1 MTTKKNNPKATTRTR
16 KADKKEK
23 VTPAIK
29 AGGKTKI
36 KAPQFMVS
44 GQVRYV
50 NGGPAAAINVIAFD
64 KDVAGED
71 RLGEAI
77 TTANGTYR
85 INFNEGQF
93 RRSSSERG
101 GPDLFVR
108 VLAEDGE
115 SLFQSNTIRNAPR
128 ELRLDVRIPSGA
140 LVVRGTVCEASGMPA
155 QGARVRAYDQDL
167 RKKQLVGKAVTDAE
181 GRYTISYTSRKFLRA
196 EKGRADLFVVV
207 VNAKGKELGSSM
219 VIFDAPSEASIDL
232 TLPPEGKILSEYEI
246 VFEAILPLLVGQGK
260 AGADLKISELEEEDI
275 AFLSQESG
283 QPSEHI
289 AFLVAAFRAAARV
302 SGSHALARRAHAVGL
317 RGSTITVEAFYGW
330 FRQGLATDLD
340 ELLNLGVDVLRR
352 FLDASLRANI
362 IPAASRRGHLPA
374 GPISRR

>member
-1 MTTKKNNPKATTRTR
+1 MATKKNNPKAATRTR

-29 AGGKTKI
+29 AGAKTKI
-36 KAPQFMVS
+36 KAPQFMLS

-50 NGGPAAAINVIAFD
+50 NGGPAAAIKIIAFD

-85 INFNEGQF
+85 ISFSEDQF

-115 SLFQSNTIRNAPR
+115 SLFQSNTVRNVPR

-140 LVVRGTVCEASGMPA
+140 LVVRGTVCEASGKPA
-155 QGARVRAYDQDL
+155 QNARVRAYDQDL
-167 RKKQLVGKAVTDAE
+167 RKKQLLGKAVTNAE

-196 EKGRADLFVVV
+196 EKGRADLCVVV
-207 VNAKGKELGSSM
+207 VNAKGKELVSSM

-232 TLPPEGKILSEYEI
+232 TLPPDGKTLSEYERLL
-246 VFEAILPLLVGQGK
+246 EAILPLL
-260 AGADLKISELEEEDI
+260 ADLKISELEDKDI
-275 AFLSQESG
+275 SFLSQESG

-289 AFLVAAFRAAARV
+289 AFLLAAVRAAKTV
-302 SGSHALARRAHAVGL
+302 SGSQGLASRAHAFGP
-317 RGSTITVEAFYGW
+317 RGSTIPVESFYGW
-330 FRQGLATDLD
+330 FRQGLPTDLD
-340 ELLNLGVDVLRR
+340 ELLNQDVDILLRA
-352 FLDASLRANI
+352 LDASLRANI
-362 IPAASRRGHLPA
+362 IPAALRRGHLPA
-374 GPISRR
+374 GHISRR